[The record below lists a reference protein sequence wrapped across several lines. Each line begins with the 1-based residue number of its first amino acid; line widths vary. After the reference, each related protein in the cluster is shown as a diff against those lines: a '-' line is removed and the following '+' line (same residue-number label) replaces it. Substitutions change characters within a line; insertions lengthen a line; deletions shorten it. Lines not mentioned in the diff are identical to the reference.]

1 MITFKPIELEDRE
14 AVQRYTLRS
23 QRRNCDL
30 SFANLYGWR
39 FLYRTELAELD
50 GFLLFRFYVD
60 GELVYMMPVGEG
72 NFSSAVEALME
83 DAQTEGAAF
92 RMLGVCVDMREQLE
106 EAFPERFVFTSDRDY
121 ADYIY
126 LRSDLAGLRGKKYQ
140 PKRNHINKFKAS
152 YSAYEYKPL
161 TPELISECLRLEAQW
176 CRANNCAENEALVA
190 ERKFMTRVLEHMAD
204 LDLLG
209 GVLYVDERIVAF
221 TFGAPINQETFDV
234 CVEKADVDIEGAYP
248 MINCEFANHIPES
261 FIYVNREEDLG
272 LEGLRKAKLSYQP
285 ETILE
290 KYIVTLK

>member
-14 AVQRYTLRS
+14 TVQRYTLRS

-60 GELVYMMPVGEG
+60 GELAYMMPVGEG

-92 RMLGVCVDMREQLE
+92 RMLGVCVDLREKLE
-106 EAFPERFVFTSDRDY
+106 EAFPGSFVFTSDRDY

-140 PKRNHINKFKAS
+140 PKRNHINKFKSS
-152 YSAYEYKPL
+152 YVAYEYKPL
-161 TPELISECLRLEAQW
+161 TPELIPECLRLEAQW

-190 ERKFMTRVLEHMAD
+190 ERQFMVRVLEHMSE
-204 LDLLG
+204 LNLVG
-209 GVLYVDERIVAF
+209 GVLSVNERIVAF

-248 MINCEFANHIPES
+248 MINCEFVNHIPES

-285 ETILE
+285 TTILE
-290 KYIVTLK
+290 KYIVTLR